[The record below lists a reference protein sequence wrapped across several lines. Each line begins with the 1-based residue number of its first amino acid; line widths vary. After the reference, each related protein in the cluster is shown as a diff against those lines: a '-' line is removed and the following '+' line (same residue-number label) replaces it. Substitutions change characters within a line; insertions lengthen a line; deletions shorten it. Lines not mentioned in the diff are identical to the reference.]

1 MPPGNHAGSRGL
13 SLWPAGLQA
22 GKNRATLNSITGE
35 SEYTGMDQEQ
45 TLLLDALLYEDGHQ
59 RRTEHILKVYG
70 LARLLGE
77 AEGLETE
84 KRMILQAAAIL
95 HDIPIKYC
103 KEHCGGDACQENQRR
118 EAPRL
123 VEAFLQQ
130 AGYPAQCTPRV
141 LELVERHHDYSGSH
155 GRLLGLL
162 MEADLLVNCYEDPP
176 SPECLEKLA
185 PLFRTETG
193 RRLLAAYR
201 RGRSPRGEG

>member
-1 MPPGNHAGSRGL
+1 M
-13 SLWPAGLQA
+13 WPAGLQA
-22 GKNRATLNSITGE
+22 GKHRATLNSITEE
-35 SEYTGMDQEQ
+35 SEYTGMEQEQ

-84 KRMILQAAAIL
+84 ERMIL
-95 HDIPIKYC
+95 
-103 KEHCGGDACQENQRR
+103 QENQRR

-176 SPECLEKLA
+176 SPERLEKLA

-201 RGRSPRGEG
+201 RGRSARREE